1 MFLIR
6 VLSKW
11 MILKIKK
18 DLKRQSKL
26 VNEISVLYTY
36 LVTGVLTLNSFDQR
50 GEA

>member
-11 MILKIKK
+11 TILKIKK

>member
-1 MFLIR
+1 MDDFED
-6 VLSKW
+6 
-11 MILKIKK
+11 KK

-36 LVTGVLTLNSFDQR
+36 FVTGVLTLNSFDQR